1 MGVTGMKRLL
11 WAGIFIFYITIF
23 VHAQPGPGSSAPIG
37 FFGDIELNGAPAKD
51 GILVTAKIYNQD
63 VESDT
68 TKNGGY
74 GYDLKFDV
82 PNNDD
87 NEGKTIRFFIQG
99 FDTEESSIFS
109 YESPPYQ
116 LDLDLSGD
124 LFCGDNLCGSSESC
138 TSCSSDCGTCPPASV
153 PASGSTSS
161 GGDSGGGSGGGGG
174 GGGGGGFTY
183 VCNQDW
189 ECTAWSSC
197 ANDLQT
203 RQCEFVKVSQHAQTS
218 PCATQDSPPATSQKC
233 QIESCASDWVCSDW
247 LPCIS
252 ASQKRVCV
260 DANRCS
266 PETNRPEEERQCE
279 LTQSETQETSD
290 ISNAP
295 ASQGGILRSIKNFF
309 NDITGASVADTGDNK
324 NVIAAIVAAVVIM
337 ASGVVFIYRNK
348 IFKKK
353 ENL

>member
-1 MGVTGMKRLL
+1 MKKFLAL
-11 WAGIFIFYITIF
+11 GIFFF
-23 VHAQPGPGSSAPIG
+23 VLASLAYAQPQPPSFQPPHQYYGSVTI
-37 FFGDIELNGAPAKD
+37 NNAPAQD
-51 GILVTAKIYNQD
+51 GLLVTAKIDNSD
-63 VESDT
+63 VEAET
-68 TKNGGY
+68 TEDGQY
-74 GYDLKFDV
+74 GYNPTFVVTD
-82 PNNDD
+82 PNGNR
-87 NEGKTIRFFIQG
+87 EGETVRFFVQN
-99 FDTEESSIFS
+99 FDTGETATFSNQGISSKTRV
-109 YESPPYQ
+109 
-116 LDLDLSGD
+116 DLDLSGD

-174 GGGGGGFTY
+174 GGGGGFTY

-197 ANDLQT
+197 ANDIQT

-218 PCATQDSPPATSQKC
+218 PCATQDNPPTTSQKC
-233 QIESCASDWVCSDW
+233 QIESCIPDWICSDW